1 MSDCTAGV
9 HEFHILKANYYKPTG
24 QIGALGTAT
33 YEQTVTYSTL
43 YCRKCGET
51 REVRSNG

>member
-1 MSDCTAGV
+1 VSDCTAGV